1 MAFLVL
7 TLLGATIVIF
17 SMLHLAPG
25 DPIDLIVGPN
35 VTPEVRENIRHQY
48 GLDRPLA
55 VQYLSFMKS
64 LLRGDLGE
72 SIIQHKPVSELIAE
86 RFFVTLEL
94 SLTALFISF
103 LISIPIFVTLELS
116 LTALFISFLISIP
129 IGIKAALKRNTVT
142 DYALMALS
150 LIGISMPT
158 FWFGLMLLYI
168 VAFKLRFFPIS
179 GYGTWR
185 HLFLPALTIGITDA
199 ALLARMVRSSMLE
212 VIRQDYIRTARS
224 KGLPERVVINRHALR
239 NALIPIITLLGL
251 RIGGVV
257 GGSVV
262 VEIVFARPGLG
273 RLMVDSIL
281 ARDYPVVQGV
291 MVVLTT
297 CIILGNLLA
306 DILYAVVDPRIKL
319 K

>member
-1 MAFLVL
+1 MLRYFVRRMAFLVL

-64 LLRGDLGE
+64 LLHGDLGK

-86 RFFVTLEL
+86 RF
-94 SLTALFISF
+94 
-103 LISIPIFVTLELS
+103 FVTLELS

>member
-1 MAFLVL
+1 MLRYFVRRMAFLVL
-7 TLLGATIVIF
+7 TLLGATIIIF

-86 RFFVTLEL
+86 RF
-94 SLTALFISF
+94 
-103 LISIPIFVTLELS
+103 FVTLELS

-239 NALIPIITLLGL
+239 NAHIPIITLVGL

>member
-1 MAFLVL
+1 MLRYFVRRMAFLVL
-7 TLLGATIVIF
+7 TLLGATIIIF

-86 RFFVTLEL
+86 RF
-94 SLTALFISF
+94 
-103 LISIPIFVTLELS
+103 FVTLELS

>member
-1 MAFLVL
+1 MLRYFVRRMAFLVL

-55 VQYLSFMKS
+55 VQYFSFMKS

-86 RFFVTLEL
+86 RF
-94 SLTALFISF
+94 
-103 LISIPIFVTLELS
+103 FVTLELS

>member
-1 MAFLVL
+1 MLRYFVRRMAFLVL

-86 RFFVTLEL
+86 RF
-94 SLTALFISF
+94 
-103 LISIPIFVTLELS
+103 FVTLELS

>member
-1 MAFLVL
+1 MLRYFVRRMAFLVL

-64 LLRGDLGE
+64 LLRGDLGN

-86 RFFVTLEL
+86 RF
-94 SLTALFISF
+94 
-103 LISIPIFVTLELS
+103 FVTLELS

-306 DILYAVVDPRIKL
+306 DILYAVVDPRINL

>member
-86 RFFVTLEL
+86 RF
-94 SLTALFISF
+94 
-103 LISIPIFVTLELS
+103 FVTLELS

>member
-64 LLRGDLGE
+64 LLHGDLGN

-94 SLTALFISF
+94 SLTAL
-103 LISIPIFVTLELS
+103 V
-116 LTALFISFLISIP
+116 ISFLISIP

-168 VAFKLRFFPIS
+168 VAFKLRLFPVS

>member
-1 MAFLVL
+1 MLRYFVRRMAFLVL
-7 TLLGATIVIF
+7 TLLGATIIIF

-64 LLRGDLGE
+64 LLHGDLGE

-86 RFFVTLEL
+86 RF
-94 SLTALFISF
+94 
-103 LISIPIFVTLELS
+103 FVTLELS

>member
-1 MAFLVL
+1 VRRMAFLVL

-64 LLRGDLGE
+64 LLHGDLGN

-86 RFFVTLEL
+86 RF
-94 SLTALFISF
+94 
-103 LISIPIFVTLELS
+103 FVTLELS

>member
-1 MAFLVL
+1 MLRYFVRRMAFLVL

-64 LLRGDLGE
+64 LLHGDLGE

-86 RFFVTLEL
+86 RF
-94 SLTALFISF
+94 
-103 LISIPIFVTLELS
+103 FVTLELS

>member
-1 MAFLVL
+1 MLRYFVRRMAFLVL
-7 TLLGATIVIF
+7 TLLGATIIIF

-64 LLRGDLGE
+64 LLRGDLGN

-86 RFFVTLEL
+86 RF
-94 SLTALFISF
+94 
-103 LISIPIFVTLELS
+103 FVTLELS

-168 VAFKLRFFPIS
+168 VAFNSVFPIS

-199 ALLARMVRSSMLE
+199 ALLARWALKHARSHSSGL
-212 VIRQDYIRTARS
+212 YTARS
-224 KGLPERVVINRHALR
+224 KGLPSGANMPPCPE
-239 NALIPIITLLGL
+239 NAPSNNYAVGWC
-251 RIGGVV
+251 IGGWWAVLR
-257 GGSVV
+257 

-273 RLMVDSIL
+273 RLMVDSI
-281 ARDYPVVQGV
+281 
-291 MVVLTT
+291 
-297 CIILGNLLA
+297 
-306 DILYAVVDPRIKL
+306 
-319 K
+319 

>member
-1 MAFLVL
+1 MLRYFARRMTFLAL
-7 TLLGATIVIF
+7 TLLGMTIIIF
-17 SMLHLAPG
+17 SMLHLSPG

-48 GLDRPLA
+48 GLDQPLI
-55 VQYLSFMKS
+55 VQYLGFMRS
-64 LLRGDLGE
+64 LIRGDLGQ

-86 RFFVTLEL
+86 RFYVTFEL
-94 SLTALFISF
+94 SVTALIMSF
-103 LISIPIFVTLELS
+103 LI
-116 LTALFISFLISIP
+116 AIP
-129 IGIKAALKRNTVT
+129 IGIKAALKRNTAT
-142 DYALMALS
+142 DYSLMAAS

-168 VAFKLRFFPIS
+168 VAFKLRLFPIS
-179 GYGTWR
+179 GYGTWK

-199 ALLARMVRSSMLE
+199 ALVARMVRSSMLE

-251 RIGGVV
+251 RIGWIV

-281 ARDYPVVQGV
+281 ARDYPVVQGT

-306 DILYAVVDPRIKL
+306 DVLYAVVDPRIKL
-319 K
+319 R

>member
-1 MAFLVL
+1 MLRYFVRRMAFLVL
-7 TLLGATIVIF
+7 TLLGATIIIF

-55 VQYLSFMKS
+55 VQYFSFMKS

-86 RFFVTLEL
+86 RF
-94 SLTALFISF
+94 
-103 LISIPIFVTLELS
+103 FVTLELS

>member
-1 MAFLVL
+1 MLRYFVRRMAFLVL

-55 VQYLSFMKS
+55 VQYFSFMKS

-86 RFFVTLEL
+86 RF
-94 SLTALFISF
+94 
-103 LISIPIFVTLELS
+103 FVTLELS

-251 RIGGVV
+251 RIGWVV

-297 CIILGNLLA
+297 CIILGNLVA

>member
-1 MAFLVL
+1 MLRYFVRRMAFLVL

-64 LLRGDLGE
+64 LLRGDLGN

-86 RFFVTLEL
+86 RF
-94 SLTALFISF
+94 
-103 LISIPIFVTLELS
+103 FVTLELS

>member
-64 LLRGDLGE
+64 LLHGDLGN

-86 RFFVTLEL
+86 RF
-94 SLTALFISF
+94 
-103 LISIPIFVTLELS
+103 FVTLELS

>member
-64 LLRGDLGE
+64 LLRGDLGN

-86 RFFVTLEL
+86 RF
-94 SLTALFISF
+94 
-103 LISIPIFVTLELS
+103 FVTLELS

>member
-1 MAFLVL
+1 MLRYFVRRMAFLVL

-35 VTPEVRENIRHQY
+35 VIPEVRENIRHQY

-64 LLRGDLGE
+64 LLRGDLGN

-86 RFFVTLEL
+86 RF
-94 SLTALFISF
+94 
-103 LISIPIFVTLELS
+103 FVTLELS

>member
-1 MAFLVL
+1 MLRYFVRRMAFLVL
-7 TLLGATIVIF
+7 TLLGATIIIF

-64 LLRGDLGE
+64 LLRGDLGN

-86 RFFVTLEL
+86 RF
-94 SLTALFISF
+94 
-103 LISIPIFVTLELS
+103 FVTLELS

>member
-1 MAFLVL
+1 MLRYFARRMTFLAL
-7 TLLGATIVIF
+7 TLLGMTIIIF

-64 LLRGDLGE
+64 LLHGDLGN
-72 SIIQHKPVSELIAE
+72 SIIQHKPVSELIVE

-94 SLTALFISF
+94 SLTAL
-103 LISIPIFVTLELS
+103 V
-116 LTALFISFLISIP
+116 ISFLISIP

-168 VAFKLRFFPIS
+168 VAFKLRLFPVS

-251 RIGGVV
+251 RIGWVV

-297 CIILGNLLA
+297 CIILGNLVA

>member
-1 MAFLVL
+1 MLRYFVRRMAFLVL

-64 LLRGDLGE
+64 LLHGDLGN

-86 RFFVTLEL
+86 RF
-94 SLTALFISF
+94 
-103 LISIPIFVTLELS
+103 FVTLELS

>member
-1 MAFLVL
+1 MLRYFVRRMAFLVL

-64 LLRGDLGE
+64 LLHGDLGN
-72 SIIQHKPVSELIAE
+72 SIIQHKPVSELIVE

-94 SLTALFISF
+94 SLTAL
-103 LISIPIFVTLELS
+103 V
-116 LTALFISFLISIP
+116 ISFLISIP

-168 VAFKLRFFPIS
+168 VAFKLRLFPVS

-251 RIGGVV
+251 RIGWVV

-297 CIILGNLLA
+297 CIILGNLVA

>member
-1 MAFLVL
+1 
-7 TLLGATIVIF
+7 
-17 SMLHLAPG
+17 
-25 DPIDLIVGPN
+25 
-35 VTPEVRENIRHQY
+35 
-48 GLDRPLA
+48 
-55 VQYLSFMKS
+55 
-64 LLRGDLGE
+64 
-72 SIIQHKPVSELIAE
+72 
-86 RFFVTLEL
+86 
-94 SLTALFISF
+94 
-103 LISIPIFVTLELS
+103 

>member
-1 MAFLVL
+1 MLRYFVRRMAFLVL
-7 TLLGATIVIF
+7 TLLGATIIIF

-64 LLRGDLGE
+64 LLHGDLGN

-86 RFFVTLEL
+86 RF
-94 SLTALFISF
+94 
-103 LISIPIFVTLELS
+103 FVTLELS

>member
-1 MAFLVL
+1 MKATGVVIMLRYFARRMTFLVL
-7 TLLGATIVIF
+7 TLLGMTIIIF

-48 GLDRPLA
+48 GLDEPLV
-55 VQYLSFMKS
+55 VQYFGFMKS
-64 LLRGDLGE
+64 LLHGDLGE

-94 SLTALFISF
+94 SITALVISF
-103 LISIPIFVTLELS
+103 LI
-116 LTALFISFLISIP
+116 AIP
-129 IGIKAALKRNTVT
+129 IGIKAALKRNTIT
-142 DYALMALS
+142 DYSLMAVS

-168 VAFKLRFFPIS
+168 VAFKLRLFPIS
-179 GYGTWR
+179 GYGTWK
-185 HLFLPALTIGITDA
+185 HLILPALTIGITDA
-199 ALLARMVRSSMLE
+199 ALVARMVRSSMLE

-224 KGLPERVVINRHALR
+224 KGLAERVVINKHALR

-251 RIGGVV
+251 RIGWVV

-281 ARDYPVVQGV
+281 ARDYPVVQGT
-291 MVVLTT
+291 MIVLTT
-297 CIILGNLLA
+297 CIILGNLFA
-306 DILYAVVDPRIKL
+306 DVLYAIVDPRIKL
-319 K
+319 R

>member
-1 MAFLVL
+1 MLRYFVRRMAFLVL
-7 TLLGATIVIF
+7 TLLGATIIIF

-55 VQYLSFMKS
+55 VQYFSFMKS

-86 RFFVTLEL
+86 RF
-94 SLTALFISF
+94 
-103 LISIPIFVTLELS
+103 FVTLELS

-168 VAFKLRFFPIS
+168 VAFKLRLFPVS

-251 RIGGVV
+251 RIGGWWAVL
-257 GGSVV
+257 SLW
-262 VEIVFARPGLG
+262 RSSLPGQAWEG
-273 RLMVDSIL
+273 
-281 ARDYPVVQGV
+281 
-291 MVVLTT
+291 
-297 CIILGNLLA
+297 
-306 DILYAVVDPRIKL
+306 
-319 K
+319 